1 MILPKTF
8 SLIFTFLIILNSSA
22 KSNDLDEY
30 IIEVIIFEQIEEI
43 GNEKLQSEI
52 LDLDNI
58 EAVILKNK
66 PKISINAKQ
75 IYKSFQYKNE
85 PLNLNQA
92 NADKE
97 LKKRDIDNVQS
108 SRKTSK
114 KLNLSHWYEKNESL
128 NKLNTIYRRL
138 DRRNEYKVL
147 NKLSWSQPALD
158 INNSPYVFEAMDK
171 NGFLI
176 KLYQGRYLHL
186 DVIAYIGGNFKLKN
200 NLKKINKIKL
210 DALMLSI
217 PNEIDDQE
225 IKITSGISKNDGIY
239 KIGKQ
244 LSELDNNLIINKD
257 KVEYLLTEERRIFKN
272 ESHYFDHPKIGLIV
286 SVYDS
291 SL

>member
-85 PLNLNQA
+85 LLNLNQA
-92 NADKE
+92 NVEKE

-108 SRKTSK
+108 SKKTSK

-158 INNSPYVFEAMDK
+158 INNSPYV
-171 NGFLI
+171 
-176 KLYQGRYLHL
+176 
-186 DVIAYIGGNFKLKN
+186 
-200 NLKKINKIKL
+200 
-210 DALMLSI
+210 
-217 PNEIDDQE
+217 
-225 IKITSGISKNDGIY
+225 
-239 KIGKQ
+239 
-244 LSELDNNLIINKD
+244 
-257 KVEYLLTEERRIFKN
+257 LLR
-272 ESHYFDHPKIGLIV
+272 
-286 SVYDS
+286 
-291 SL
+291 